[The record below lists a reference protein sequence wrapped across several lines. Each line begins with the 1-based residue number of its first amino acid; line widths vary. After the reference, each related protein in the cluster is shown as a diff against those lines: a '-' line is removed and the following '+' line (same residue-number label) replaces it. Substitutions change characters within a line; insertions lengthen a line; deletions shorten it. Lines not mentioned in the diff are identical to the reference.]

1 MRKFRYI
8 SNLLILVVSISWS
21 QQETAITQ
29 YWSNMNIINPAYAG
43 YDGQTSATI
52 MVRDQWSGIDQSPQ
66 TQMLTFDTYLGRNV
80 GLGLSMMRDK
90 TFIETQ
96 TVVSIDFSYRLK
108 VSEKTQ
114 LFLGIKAGGN
124 DYNVNTVGLNTYN
137 IFSDPSLESINNF
150 TPNVGLGGLLVR
162 GDWYVSLS
170 VPRLLNTERARNDNG
185 QATVATDRP
194 HYYLS
199 SGYKLGLDTDRVWTI
214 NPSFLLRYV
223 NGAPI
228 SIDINTMLRLE
239 NKFGFGV
246 TYRTDQALAWIC
258 SISISPN
265 FTLGY
270 AYETS
275 TRSTLAQSGNT
286 NEFMLSLRF

>member
-43 YDGQTSATI
+43 YDGQTNATI

-66 TQMLTFDTYLGRNV
+66 TQMLTFDTYLGSNV
-80 GLGLSMMRDK
+80 GLGLSMIRDK

>member
-43 YDGQTSATI
+43 YDGQTNATI

-80 GLGLSMMRDK
+80 GLGLSMIRDK

>member
-52 MVRDQWSGIDQSPQ
+52 MLRDQWSGIDQSPQ

>member
-1 MRKFRYI
+1 
-8 SNLLILVVSISWS
+8 
-21 QQETAITQ
+21 
-29 YWSNMNIINPAYAG
+29 MNIINPAYAG
-43 YDGQTSATI
+43 YDGQTNATI

-66 TQMLTFDTYLGRNV
+66 TQMLTFDTYLGSNV
-80 GLGLSMMRDK
+80 GLGLSMIRDK

>member
-246 TYRTDQALAWIC
+246 SYRTDQALAWIC